1 MVEPVT
7 ALLMGRG
14 HPIVRARD
22 AGLASESDQVLI
34 EYALA
39 RRLVVVT
46 FDRDFRSAVV
56 RGGCRCLHILPPE
69 RSARQRLA
77 AHYSET
83 IRLLFGA
90 ARLVSLP
97 SDGPPQGQS
106 GRRSR

>member
-22 AGLASESDQVLI
+22 AGLATETDQVLI
-34 EYALA
+34 DYALA

-46 FDRDFRSAVV
+46 FDRDFRSAVL
-56 RGGCRCLHILPPE
+56 RSGCRCLHILPPE
-69 RSARQRLA
+69 RSARQRLT
-77 AHYSET
+77 AHYRET
-83 IRLLFGA
+83 IRLLSGT

-97 SDGPPQGQS
+97 ADGPPQGGS
-106 GRRSR
+106 GRRRR